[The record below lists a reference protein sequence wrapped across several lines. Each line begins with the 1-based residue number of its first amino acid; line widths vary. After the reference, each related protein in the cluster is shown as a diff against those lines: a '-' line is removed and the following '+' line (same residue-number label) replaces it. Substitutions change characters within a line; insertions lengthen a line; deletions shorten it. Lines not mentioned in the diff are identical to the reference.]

1 MDKKI
6 GLYKIPAHDSI
17 VNVLTDSTTP
27 PSSFLDGD
35 MYLNSQAD
43 TLYRANGDSSSGGS
57 WQIVLAPSQAAYYRV
72 LDADEPEFFTY
83 SGSEFESFG
92 VAFPSN
98 GPKAEIYD
106 FTYSAQRMGNA
117 PKISATLMYGRCL
130 DDEWTDRVCTQFNG
144 TFFFIDKT
152 PTSSKSNTDERYKHD
167 LSFVS
172 EKILLENVY
181 FLNIA
186 DPDNPADI
194 ANDMTE
200 FCFFGDIAYF
210 VEKFNRSLTYSN
222 LGTNGIGFRAV
233 VDTDQYTTDF
243 IAAIKEPFVTF
254 DINCTYLKQA
264 LDMLFEKFGVP
275 YYYDGYTIHIGFS
288 NNHLAE
294 AGGVTFPEY
303 EYGIEN
309 HLLSID
315 KLSTSDSIVNRT
327 TGKGSSDNIPFFYPN
342 DNPNSLEL
350 KYWRNG
356 SHINDAAEIV
366 NPYRTANLSA
376 STQAPLSQDGSYFKF
391 MQHHEQ
397 YNLSQAE
404 LNNPRYTHD
413 PNTGRPVPVPNDDVF
428 MNTINHT
435 YTETYNAYWN
445 GVLIPGY
452 ESILN
457 PFGQRSNVI
466 YNYIHY
472 EQNIPGTQSGLLYE
486 PLHSFMGYVD
496 KFVVFKLPET
506 DLTSYNVQINET
518 PLSYFEL
525 MHPTNTFTY
534 DTIQVPYTRA
544 LIHANVTI
552 KLLNPSL
559 DESVFLWQEEEN
571 INNVALGAFNT
582 GTEVF
587 SDEWWNTEWTG
598 QMPNVTTQSLRYW
611 ASDPQTEKDFNH
623 RFPLTI
629 QNISNQ
635 YKRIGVYIR
644 YYFIGGVQYFNPPSF
659 PIPDNPAENQNMYV
673 WENHV
678 TEYTNHIKSLTN
690 TQLHI
695 ELQVDRWM
703 QNGDTAT
710 QLNLFGIRLAQ
721 NTTPAINDIIYFTA
735 ADSLPYMTSLM
746 PSIYRETGDI
756 WYNARNNTY
765 PKTLST
771 FYSFENQYVYSHA
784 KELVKNFSDIQP
796 TIKGMTNGDTPA
808 KRIDKFL
815 EFAFDQNDNNNVNE
829 EGQPL
834 HPYFYVKLPRTSGAN
849 GYGFNLFDCAVDS
862 GEMTINMTS
871 GACGGCQFKVKVKT
885 EENGFVRNT
894 IGTFSQ
900 ATTINGIT
908 YAAGTPKRNTTTG
921 DIITDAPREDNQQ
934 DTEHNEVWIA
944 LEKDST
950 TFSGQKFPNH
960 GLIDLTTND
969 TFVITNIRLP
979 KAYIIAA
986 EKRLEKAIL
995 DNMEVEN
1002 IEKFSFS
1009 VNYSRAYYERNYTLM
1024 DRWISEASKLKLK
1037 YNTHTFNYYVSSYT
1051 YKMSNSSL
1059 LPEVTL
1065 SLDTKV
1071 KRNPN
1076 GIEDIVNQITRP
1088 RFDELQVVGDN
1099 ERPVNDNQI
1108 RSRGTGNDFSAE
1120 YTNSI
1125 SVEEDILFQN
1135 GRSLIDELERLQTQI
1150 NAIGSD
1156 SASAQTLDRVE
1167 AKVDA
1172 KNKFVDGRFKY
1183 GANDT
1188 RDFNIDN
1195 LSGATFSN
1203 EPIDGG
1209 LHNVITLELS
1219 EPTSGGFTF
1228 GQKTSALPFDNYTI
1242 SFDLKKFN
1250 TPDETNCIVNYY
1262 DSEGEILSSETIEI
1276 EDTETPG
1283 QRAYSIT
1290 TPNGC
1295 ASFDFG
1301 FGFGEIEDPES
1312 FEFAITDV
1320 VVFDGIQTTLDADGN
1335 EKPSANFPDDFVE
1348 NVQDFDLAIGS
1359 ISGGEGLT
1367 KITLSGVQDGRNG
1380 TFTTNMAFAAGSSNL
1395 FLNGQRLEL
1404 NTDYTETS
1412 STSILISTYIP
1423 YSTDKLSFLARKQ

>member
-27 PSSFLDGD
+27 PSSFFDGD
-35 MYLNSQAD
+35 LYLNSQAD
-43 TLYRANGDSSSGGS
+43 TLYRANGDSSSGGT
-57 WQIVLAPSQAAYYRV
+57 WEIVLAPSQGVYYRV
-72 LDADEPEFFTY
+72 LDADEPEFFKY

-117 PKISATLMYGRCL
+117 PKISATLMYDRCL

-152 PTSSKSNTDERYKHD
+152 PTSSKSNTDERYKHY

-200 FCFFGDIAYF
+200 FSFFGDIAYF
-210 VEKFNRSLTYSN
+210 VEKFNRSLTYSH

-243 IAAIKEPFVTF
+243 IAAIEEPFVTF

-294 AGGVTFPEY
+294 ADGVTFPEY

-327 TGKGSSDNIPFFYPN
+327 TGKGASDNIPFFYPN

-356 SHINDAAEIV
+356 AHIADAAEIV

-376 STQAPLSQDGSYFKF
+376 STQAPLSQDGSFFKF
-391 MQHHEQ
+391 MTHQEQ
-397 YNLSQAE
+397 YNLSQSE

-413 PNTGRPVPVPNDDVF
+413 QATGRPVPVPNSDVF
-428 MNTINHT
+428 MYVTS
-435 YTETYNAYWN
+435 ETDT
-445 GVLIPGY
+445 
-452 ESILN
+452 
-457 PFGQRSNVI
+457 SNVNI
-466 YNYIHY
+466 FGYNPSYVY
-472 EQNIPGTQSGLLYE
+472 TYRNQGDQNT
-486 PLHSFMGYVD
+486 HSYLGYVN

-506 DLTSYNVQINET
+506 DNSTYNVSINEDALT
-518 PLSYFEL
+518 AFEL
-525 MHPTNTFTY
+525 IYATAGHTPFLSQHTTY
-534 DTIQVPYTRA
+534 NYSTMQVAYLNA
-544 LIHANVTI
+544 LLHANI
-552 KLLNPSL
+552 SIRLLDPDLDDSIFESDNPAYIY
-559 DESVFLWQEEEN
+559 N
-571 INNVALGAFNT
+571 YALSAYST
-582 GTEVF
+582 GQSVF
-587 SDEWWNTEWTG
+587 SDQWWNTNLTG
-598 QMPNVTTQSLRYW
+598 GMPGVSTSATQYW
-611 ASDPQTEKDFNH
+611 GRDPQTETDYNGG
-623 RFPLTI
+623 FPLTI

-635 YKRIGVYIR
+635 YKRIGIYIT
-644 YYFIGGVQYFNPPSF
+644 YFFTGGVSTGYHD
-659 PIPDNPAENQNMYV
+659 PDHPEENQNIYA
-673 WENHV
+673 WEGHV

-695 ELQVDRWM
+695 ELPVDRWM
-703 QNGDTAT
+703 QNGTTAT

-721 NTTPAINDIIYFTA
+721 TTTPAINDIIYFTA

-771 FYSFENQYVYSHA
+771 FYSFEKQYVYSHA
-784 KELVKNFSDIQP
+784 KELVKNFPDIKP
-796 TIKGMTNGDTPA
+796 TIKGMTNGDTPPR
-808 KRIDKFL
+808 RIDKFRD
-815 EFAFDQNDNNNVNE
+815 FAFDQNDNNNVNE

-849 GYGFNLFDCAVDS
+849 GYWFNLFDCAVDS

-871 GACGGCQFKVKVKT
+871 GACSGCQFKVKVKT
-885 EENGFVRNT
+885 LEDGFVRNT

-921 DIITDAPREDNQQ
+921 DIITDAPIEDNQQ
-934 DTEHNEVWIA
+934 DTENNEVWIA

-950 TFSGQKFPNH
+950 TFSGQTFPNH
-960 GLIDLTTND
+960 GLIDLTTDD

-986 EKRLEKAIL
+986 EKRIEKALL

-1051 YKMSNSSL
+1051 YKMSDSSL

-1071 KRNPN
+1071 KLVPN
-1076 GIEDIVNQITRP
+1076 GLSEMIGRITR
-1088 RFDELQVVGDN
+1088 ENLEIEQAVGPN
-1099 ERPVNDNQI
+1099 QQPVDDNQI
-1108 RSRGTGNDFSAE
+1108 RSRGTGTDLSAE

-1125 SVEEDILFQN
+1125 SVGEDILFQN
-1135 GRSLIDELERLQTQI
+1135 GRSLIDEIERLQTQI
-1150 NAIGSD
+1150 NALGSD

-1167 AKVDA
+1167 TKVDA
-1172 KNKFVDGRFKY
+1172 KNKFVDGQFKY

-1209 LHNVITLELS
+1209 LHNVVSLDVE

-1228 GQKTSALPFDNYTI
+1228 GQKIGARPFDNYTI

-1262 DSEGEILSSETIEI
+1262 DSDGEILSSETIEI
-1276 EDTETPG
+1276 ADTGTPG

-1320 VVFDGIQTTLDADGN
+1320 MVFEGIQTTLDAYGN

-1348 NVQDFDLAIGS
+1348 NVQDFDLALGTAS
-1359 ISGGEGLT
+1359 EKGGLT
-1367 KITLSGVQDGRNG
+1367 KMTLSGVQDGRNG

-1423 YSTDKLSFLARKQ
+1423 YSTDKLTFLAKKSVN

>member
-35 MYLNSQAD
+35 LYLNSQAD

-200 FCFFGDIAYF
+200 FSFFGDIAYF
-210 VEKFNRSLTYSN
+210 VKKFNRSLTYSH

-243 IAAIKEPFVTF
+243 IAAIEEPFVTF

-294 AGGVTFPEY
+294 ADGVTFPEY
-303 EYGIEN
+303 EYGIDN

-391 MQHHEQ
+391 MTHTEQ

-428 MNTINHT
+428 MYVTS
-435 YTETYNAYWN
+435 ETDTSAVNIFGA
-445 GVLIPGY
+445 PG
-452 ESILN
+452 
-457 PFGQRSNVI
+457 P
-466 YNYIHY
+466 
-472 EQNIPGTQSGLLYE
+472 QSGGPYTYRGTDHPE
-486 PLHSFMGYVD
+486 VHSYLGYVN

-506 DLTSYNVQINET
+506 DLLSYNAIIDDVALTTIGLMT
-518 PLSYFEL
+518 EL
-525 MHPTNTFTY
+525 RVVGYQELP
-534 DTIQVPYTRA
+534 IPYER
-544 LIHANVTI
+544 LLLHANVNI
-552 KLLNPSL
+552 KLLDPSL
-559 DESVFLWQEEEN
+559 DESIFEIDNPAYIYNYALSAYSTGQSVFADQ
-571 INNVALGAFNT
+571 
-582 GTEVF
+582 
-587 SDEWWNTEWTG
+587 WWNNNLTSG
-598 QMPNVTTQSLRYW
+598 GPGVPGGASVFPVGYW
-611 ASDPQTEKDFNH
+611 ESDPQTRMDFNG
-623 RFPLTI
+623 RFPITI

-635 YKRIGVYIR
+635 YKRIGVYIT
-644 YYFIGGVQYFNPPSF
+644 YFFRGGKVDYGPSER
-659 PIPDNPAENQNMYV
+659 PEPQDNINNYR
-673 WENHV
+673 WENHIP
-678 TEYTNHIKSLTN
+678 EYTNHIKSLTN

-721 NTTPAINDIIYFTA
+721 TTTPAINDIIYFTA

-746 PSIYRETGDI
+746 PSVYRETGDI

-771 FYSFENQYVYSHA
+771 FYSFENLYVYSHA
-784 KELVKNFSDIQP
+784 KELVKNFPDIQP
-796 TIKGMTNGDTPA
+796 TIKGMTNGDTPPR
-808 KRIDKFL
+808 RIDKFRD
-815 EFAFDQNDNNNVNE
+815 FAFDQNDNNNVNE

-950 TFSGQKFPNH
+950 TFSGQTFPNH

-986 EKRLEKAIL
+986 EKRLEKALL

-1009 VNYSRAYYERNYTLM
+1009 INYSRAYYEHNYALM

-1051 YKMSNSSL
+1051 YKMSGSSL

-1071 KRNPN
+1071 KWVPN
-1076 GIEDIVNQITRP
+1076 GLSEMIGRITR
-1088 RFDELQVVGDN
+1088 ENLEIEQAVGPN
-1099 ERPVNDNQI
+1099 QQPVDDNQI

-1125 SVEEDILFQN
+1125 SVGQDILFQN

-1276 EDTETPG
+1276 ADTETPG